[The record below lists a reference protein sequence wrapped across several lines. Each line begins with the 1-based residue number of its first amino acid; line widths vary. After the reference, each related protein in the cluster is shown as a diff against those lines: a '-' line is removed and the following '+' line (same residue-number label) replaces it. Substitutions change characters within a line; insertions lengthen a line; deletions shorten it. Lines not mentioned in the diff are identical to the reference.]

1 VVRRAGQRGFFGPVF
16 GPIRGSAV
24 RAARQKFA
32 VQAGLATADG
42 SIGRTNGTPFRSA
55 VVRAATSGRRRRS
68 LLARRGSRRR
78 VPLHAEAGAAACLH
92 GAVVPGLALA
102 HLRGWAP
109 CSRRTAGSPALTT
122 PAPTA
127 RGPGGRVWQH
137 EARTEGRY

>member
-1 VVRRAGQRGFFGPVF
+1 MELRLGALWFEPPPAGGGGARSSRG
-16 GPIRGSAV
+16 AE
-24 RAARQKFA
+24 AAREC
-32 VQAGLATADG
+32 
-42 SIGRTNGTPFRSA
+42 RW
-55 VVRAATSGRRRRS
+55 
-68 LLARRGSRRR
+68 
-78 VPLHAEAGAAACLH
+78 HAEAGAAACLH